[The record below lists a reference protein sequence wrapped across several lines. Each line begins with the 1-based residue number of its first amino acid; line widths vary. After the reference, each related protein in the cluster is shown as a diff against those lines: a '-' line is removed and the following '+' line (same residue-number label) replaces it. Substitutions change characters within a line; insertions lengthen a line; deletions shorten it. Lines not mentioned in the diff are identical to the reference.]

1 MQMTNFLKDLNDEQ
15 KAAVLHLDGP
25 LLILAGAGSGKT
37 KTLTTRLAYL
47 IKYVGIV
54 PSSTLTLTFTN
65 KAALQMRYRALSL
78 IKHIDSAPPL
88 LCTFHKFGLLFLKF
102 NIHYLGRKSN
112 FILIDTE
119 DKKKILKNLTSNIP
133 LNLLSSEI
141 SRMKNWLISPKDAY
155 EKSQDKIYKDI
166 AKFYDIYN
174 KYLLEKNMVDFDDLL
189 LLSYE
194 ILDKNEA
201 LCIEMSNRYN
211 YIMVDEYQD
220 TNELQY
226 KLLKKLCKIHNN
238 LCVVGDDDQ
247 SIYGWRGANI
257 NNILEFEDNFL
268 DAKIIRLEKNYRS
281 TSEILDAANKL
292 ISFNTKRLGKE
303 LQSVKGSGR
312 DVELLESID
321 ERIEA
326 QSIAKKIKKLINF
339 GVSLDNIAIL
349 FRLNALS
356 RSLEEGLSRE
366 NIPYKLIGAMR
377 FYERAEIKDILSYFR
392 LVVNINDDFSFLR
405 IVNRPKRGIGK
416 ATQDKLES
424 FAQSKY
430 ISIYQAI
437 TNYKDKINLNKKH
450 IDSIVEIFNV
460 INELKDALERSTI
473 QFLDLFKDRINILNT
488 FENVQ
493 DEIDREANVDEFYGF
508 FRDYIVQNPT
518 SSLEDF
524 LDDIS
529 LSSESDNDINNAISC
544 MSVHSSKGLEFDYLF
559 IIGLEEGFFP
569 IVSENTDIEE
579 ERRLGYVAL
588 TRAKSQLFLSY
599 VHSRYYKGKR
609 TQLQKSRFLS
619 ESGLIDGGIN
629 LQKNSFFKK
638 NDLVI
643 HKIFG
648 AGRIISVTD
657 SGRDKKLK
665 INFGGVVRD
674 ILSSFVI
681 KA

>member
-1 MQMTNFLKDLNDEQ
+1 MSDILDNLNEEQ
-15 KAAVLHLDGP
+15 REAAMHLDGP

-47 IKYVGIV
+47 IDCVGIV
-54 PSSTLTLTFTN
+54 PNSTLTLTFTN
-65 KAALQMRYRALSL
+65 KAALQMRYRALNL
-78 IKHIDSAPPL
+78 IRRIDSAPPL

-102 NIHYLGRKSN
+102 NIHHLNRKTN

-119 DKKKILKNLTSNIP
+119 DKKKILKNISSNIP
-133 LNLLSSEI
+133 LGLLASEI
-141 SRMKNWLISPKDAY
+141 SRMKNWLITPNEA
-155 EKSQDKIYKDI
+155 QDKAQDNTYKEI
-166 AKFYDIYN
+166 AKTYN
-174 KYLLEKNMVDFDDLL
+174 LYNNYLLEKNMLDFDDLL

-194 ILDKNEA
+194 ILEKNPE
-201 LCIEMSNRYN
+201 LCHEISKRYN

-226 KLLKKLCKIHNN
+226 KLLKKLCTTHNN

-247 SIYGWRGANI
+247 SIYGWRGANV
-257 NNILEFEDNFL
+257 NNILDFQDNFAG
-268 DAKIIRLEKNYRS
+268 AKIVRLEKNYRS
-281 TSEILDAANKL
+281 TAEILDVANRL
-292 ISFNTKRLGKE
+292 INFNTKRLGKE
-303 LQSVKGSGR
+303 LKSVKGSGKE
-312 DVELLESID
+312 VEILESID

-326 QSIAKKIKKLINF
+326 TSIAKKIKKLINS
-339 GVSLDNIAIL
+339 GVSLNDIAIL

-356 RSLEEGLSRE
+356 RSLEDGLNRE
-366 NIPYKLIGAMR
+366 NIPYKLIGAVR

-392 LVVNINDDFSFLR
+392 LVVNIHDDFSFLR

-424 FAQSKY
+424 FAQSKQ
-430 ISIYQAI
+430 ISIFQAI
-437 TNYKDKINLNKKH
+437 NDHRDEININKKH
-450 IDSIVEIFNV
+450 IDSIINIFNT
-460 INELKDALERSTI
+460 INELRDALERSTI
-473 QFLDLFKDRINILNT
+473 QFLDLFKDKINILDT

-508 FRDYIVQNPT
+508 FRDYVVQNPT

-524 LDDIS
+524 LNDIS
-529 LSSESDNDINNAISC
+529 LSSDNDNDIDNAISC
-544 MSVHSSKGLEFDYLF
+544 MSVHSSKGLEFEHLF
-559 IIGLEEGFFP
+559 IIGMEEGFFP

-579 ERRLGYVAL
+579 ERRLGYVAF
-588 TRAKSQLFLSY
+588 TRAKSELCVSY
-599 VHSRYYKGKR
+599 THSRYYKGKR

-619 ESGLIDGGIN
+619 ESGLIEGGIN
-629 LQKNSFFKK
+629 LEKINKFKK

-648 AGRIISVTD
+648 AGRIMSVSD
-657 SGRDKKLK
+657 SGRDMKLK